1 MAHTPTRPFS
11 LIKAFCERPEVDAI
25 FKNARKFSASSR
37 KCIEKPVSAL
47 RLKALRPP
55 VYYVCCLLL
64 CRPHRHKVL
73 WSGLS
78 PKARKKLKKTLNR
91 QKYVEL
97 RTKKAHGHYS
107 TKGATLVAVNGFPPG
122 YGTLRLAWPRRA
134 SSRLLLGP
142 LPRRAAVTRA
152 LPAKPQSGIVHTAGG
167 VMGVGSTRSR
177 IADPQGK
184 RPPTVSPMTGTKSR
198 HRRTNS
204 TRQA

>member
-107 TKGATLVAVNGFPPG
+107 TEGVTLDAVNVFLPG
-122 YGTLRLAWPRRA
+122 YGTAGEAVALSVPFAATPANYSR
-134 SSRLLLGP
+134 SSRS
-142 LPRRAAVTRA
+142 AVTHCRISSSTWFQTFPGRS
-152 LPAKPQSGIVHTAGG
+152 LPF
-167 VMGVGSTRSR
+167 
-177 IADPQGK
+177 
-184 RPPTVSPMTGTKSR
+184 
-198 HRRTNS
+198 
-204 TRQA
+204 